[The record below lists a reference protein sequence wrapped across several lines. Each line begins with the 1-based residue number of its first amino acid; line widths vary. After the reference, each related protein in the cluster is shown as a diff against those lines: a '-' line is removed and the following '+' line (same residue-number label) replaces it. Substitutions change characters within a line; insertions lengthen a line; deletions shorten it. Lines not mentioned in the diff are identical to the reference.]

1 MRLPSW
7 ENVVKGYSML
17 KQRNVS
23 VNSVSGG
30 AAASPLIAPLVFPRG
45 CMKLLNA
52 QTVPEA
58 MNILLSCDALPEL
71 VGFEEGTGSL

>member
-1 MRLPSW
+1 
-7 ENVVKGYSML
+7 ML
-17 KQRNVS
+17 KLRNVS
-23 VNSVSGG
+23 VNPANSGSSG
-30 AAASPLIAPLVFPRG
+30 AAASPLIAPLIFPRG

-71 VGFEEGTGSL
+71 VGFVEGTGSL